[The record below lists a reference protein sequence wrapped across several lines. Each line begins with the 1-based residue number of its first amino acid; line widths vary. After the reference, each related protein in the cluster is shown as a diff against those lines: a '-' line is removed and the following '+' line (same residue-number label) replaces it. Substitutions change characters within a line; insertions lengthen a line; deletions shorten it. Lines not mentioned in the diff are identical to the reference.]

1 MEQEQLSSNILTEKR
16 EKKNKEEEFF
26 TNVFSNIS
34 KFEKNK
40 QYIQLQND
48 LNLLKHN
55 VRIMEDFA
63 SDNKSKFSNKKRII
77 SRRISTI
84 NLDKDVFNKRNQSR
98 RLHSLVRLNSIIMKQ
113 RQSVINNPSST
124 SLNNIKTENNNK
136 NINRNIYKDIMKKK
150 KNNKKIRIN
159 RSSDLNAQNNR
170 QLIYRT
176 EVNNYKQLINGQK
189 LPNIMLSSDKVS
201 ESNFENTNTNSTP
214 RLPIIQDKT
223 KKNNKNKMFILSD
236 NSTDSNED
244 INNSNKKLIYR
255 HIPSMKNNFKDNIFI
270 KKFPKIINT
279 RNSNKVIELNHKELP
294 LQTRKI
300 VQKMK
305 KGNIRIKN
313 RINNKINE
321 QDLINWEMKSKFKLA
336 KWKYGIADVQKYFID
351 LQEYGKNEEVEL
363 LKRKT
368 FYDYVEE
375 VIDDIKRRK
384 EEKEIKTIE
393 EKYSIN
399 YKEKYKFGNVKKEQ
413 KEEKDVNNINDV
425 DNTLNKKAEL
435 SEALKKV
442 HLRKIKEQ
450 QKRKIINS
458 IMLENEMRCKAIDET
473 SNRIRQNINSLNRST
488 ENKNNISKK
497 SNEDEDD

>member
-1 MEQEQLSSNILTEKR
+1 
-16 EKKNKEEEFF
+16 
-26 TNVFSNIS
+26 
-34 KFEKNK
+34 
-40 QYIQLQND
+40 
-48 LNLLKHN
+48 
-55 VRIMEDFA
+55 
-63 SDNKSKFSNKKRII
+63 
-77 SRRISTI
+77 
-84 NLDKDVFNKRNQSR
+84 
-98 RLHSLVRLNSIIMKQ
+98 
-113 RQSVINNPSST
+113 
-124 SLNNIKTENNNK
+124 
-136 NINRNIYKDIMKKK
+136 
-150 KNNKKIRIN
+150 
-159 RSSDLNAQNNR
+159 
-170 QLIYRT
+170 
-176 EVNNYKQLINGQK
+176 
-189 LPNIMLSSDKVS
+189 
-201 ESNFENTNTNSTP
+201 
-214 RLPIIQDKT
+214 
-223 KKNNKNKMFILSD
+223 
-236 NSTDSNED
+236 
-244 INNSNKKLIYR
+244 
-255 HIPSMKNNFKDNIFI
+255 
-270 KKFPKIINT
+270 
-279 RNSNKVIELNHKELP
+279 
-294 LQTRKI
+294 
-300 VQKMK
+300 
-305 KGNIRIKN
+305 
-313 RINNKINE
+313 
-321 QDLINWEMKSKFKLA
+321 MKSKFKLA